1 MQLAMETPP
10 NYTPFKFK
18 LPYGASVTLKLL
30 FVGLLTLVL
39 LIPAVWIMALIEER
53 QQRAE
58 DVMEE
63 IATKWSGQQTLGGPI
78 LVIPYTVSE
87 TLRNSAGEERTVQH
101 VEYAYFL
108 PEQLSITG
116 KVEPEVLNR
125 GIFDA
130 VVYRSTL
137 STRAKFKAPDFA
149 ALDIPTES
157 VQWANARFV
166 VGIEDLGGI
175 SVTPVVSSGG
185 TKLNTEPVADIYGR
199 ENVAVR
205 NATPGIAS
213 KAGWSSASDFKPD
226 VDFTLNLKGSQSLN
240 FIPVG
245 KETTVNLAG
254 PWGNPS
260 FDGKFLPE
268 TRTVNE
274 NDFTAQWNILHFN
287 RPFPQQ
293 WTGSQKVLEG
303 SEFGVNLLVP
313 VDQYQKSMRTS
324 KYAILIILLTF
335 VSLFMV
341 EIIHKI
347 RIHPFQYALIGAAL
361 IIYYTLLLS
370 ISEQLGFNAAYWIAT
385 AATVLLVSWYARTFL
400 RESSHTILFSLMLTV
415 FYAFIFVI
423 ILQQDFSL
431 LIGSVGLFLV
441 VGVLMYFSRKITWY
455 KESEA

>member
-1 MQLAMETPP
+1 METPP
-10 NYTPFKFK
+10 IYTPFKFK
-18 LPYGASVTLKLL
+18 LPFSASITLKLL
-30 FVGLLTLVL
+30 LVGLLTLVL
-39 LIPAVWIMALIEER
+39 LIPAAWVTFLIEER
-53 QQRAE
+53 QHRAE
-58 DVMEE
+58 GVVDE
-63 IATKWSGQQTLGGPI
+63 IAEKWSGRQTLGGPI

-87 TLRNSAGEERTVQH
+87 NVRNSSGEERTVLRTEQ
-101 VEYAYFL
+101 AYFL
-108 PEQLSITG
+108 PEQLTITG

-137 STRAKFKAPDFA
+137 STKAKFKTPDFTALEVAPDQ
-149 ALDIPTES
+149 
-157 VQWANARFV
+157 VQWRNAHFV

-175 SVTPVVSSGG
+175 SVTPVVAVGG
-185 TKLNTEPVADIYGR
+185 TSLDTEPIADIYGR
-199 ENVAVR
+199 ENIAVS
-205 NATPGIAS
+205 NATPGISS
-213 KAGWSSASDFKPD
+213 KARWTSAADFQPD
-226 VDFTLNLKGSQSLN
+226 VEFTLNLKGSQSLN
-240 FIPVG
+240 FIPAG
-245 KETTVNLAG
+245 KATAVNLSG

-268 TRTVNE
+268 KRTVNE
-274 NDFTAQWNILHFN
+274 NDFTAQWNILHYN

-293 WTGSQKVLEG
+293 WTGNQKTLEG

-313 VDQYQKSMRTS
+313 VDQYQKSIRTS

-341 EIIHKI
+341 EMIRKI
-347 RIHPFQYALIGAAL
+347 KIHPFQYVLIGAAL

-370 ISEQLGFNAAYWIAT
+370 ISEHLGFNTAYWIAT
-385 AATVLLVSWYARTFL
+385 GATVLLVSWYTRTFL
-400 RESSHTILFSLMLTV
+400 QERSQTILFSIMLTL

-441 VGVLMYFSRKITWY
+441 VALLMYFSRKITWY
-455 KESEA
+455 KESAA